1 MEDTYTTKAI
11 ILNKQAFREDDI
23 KISAYSSEKGRLE
36 LVARGARKF
45 RSKLAGHIEPI
56 SLSRLM
62 VVRGKI
68 FDYVGSAIN
77 ENSFLNIKS
86 DFDKISVAGRAIS
99 VFKKYVKEDEK
110 DENTFKLL
118 EDFLGLINT
127 STPFPASKDK
137 IDNYNLI
144 LNYFVLKLLA
154 NLGYKPEL
162 KICVACSAKLLPK
175 NNRFDLARG
184 GVICGKC
191 SSKEGLTIS
200 ENCVKVLRIVIDS
213 NFEKI
218 KKLTINN
225 NLSKEVIKIIS
236 SFYKYNF

>member
-11 ILNKQAFREDDI
+11 ILNKQAFREDDT
-23 KISAYSSEKGRLE
+23 KISVYSPEKGKLE

-56 SLSRLM
+56 SLSKLM
-62 VVRGKI
+62 VVRGKV
-68 FDYVGSAIN
+68 FDYVGSAVN

-86 DFDKISVAGRAIS
+86 DLDKISVAGRAIS
-99 VFKKYVKEDEK
+99 VFKKHVKEDEK

-118 EDFLGLINT
+118 EDFLRLVNA
-127 STPFPASKDK
+127 SVLPSKDK
-137 IDNYNLI
+137 ADDYNLL
-144 LNYFVLKLLA
+144 LNYFVLKLLV

-162 KICVACSAKLLPK
+162 KVCVACSAKLLPK
-175 NNRFDLARG
+175 NNKFDLARG

-191 SSKEGLTIS
+191 SSKDRLTIS

-218 KKLTINN
+218 IKLKINN